1 MGFEEPDQDGLA
13 LFVVKNGKK
22 QYSENGN
29 VNEKNSIC
37 DKCTKKLSDFRNGTN
52 KNII

>member
-1 MGFEEPDQDGLA
+1 MGFEESDQDDLA
-13 LFVVKNGKK
+13 LFCCKKRGK

-37 DKCTKKLSDFRNGTN
+37 DKCTKKT
-52 KNII
+52 I